1 MGRIIKPYK
10 RKKGSSKQKKELQ
23 ELNDLKNILTK
34 NYYSPIKDEK
44 KDFIEENTK
53 Q

>member
-34 NYYSPIKDEK
+34 AYYSQIEDKKVNFTEK
-44 KDFIEENTK
+44 NTK
-53 Q
+53 K